1 MRTDVKI
8 GAAVGLA
15 VVVLVVLYVV
25 FSSSSQ
31 PASPQAQAPAV
42 DQTTEITDVIEPRIS
57 SPQPAPAIGSTT
69 RPADP
74 FRVPPGHD
82 ETVSVDVRLTPATPT
97 SAPRIAGTGA
107 VGPAIAPTPV
117 ATVGPALAVTPAPKA
132 PQTYTVAAGDMGFW
146 AIAAKVYG
154 DGKYMY
160 LIAEGNPGVNSSA
173 LKVGQVLRIP
183 PLPPSVAAVK
193 PAGPAGATN
202 APTAA
207 GRTYTVK
214 EGQGYWVIAQEVYGD
229 GKYWV
234 NLDAANRDKG
244 PLKPGMVLV
253 VPGLPLGA
261 GAGASAPASSVAPA
275 RTAPSAATP
284 TTPAPTAPLRPRFD

>member
-25 FSSSSQ
+25 FSSSSP
-31 PASPQAQAPAV
+31 PASPQAQSPAAV
-42 DQTTEITDVIEPRIS
+42 DQTTEITDVVEPRIS
-57 SPQPAPAIGSTT
+57 SPQPAPAIGSTS
-69 RPADP
+69 RPADL

-97 SAPRIAGTGA
+97 SAPRAAGTGT
-107 VGPAIAPTPV
+107 VGPAIAPTPI
-117 ATVGPALAVTPAPKA
+117 ATVGPAPAVPPAPKA

-173 LKVGQVLRIP
+173 LKVGQVLKIP
-183 PLPPSVAAVK
+183 PLPLSAAAVK

-214 EGQGYWVIAQEVYGD
+214 EGQGYWVIAQEVYGN

-234 NLDAANRDKG
+234 NLQNAN
-244 PLKPGMVLV
+244 PGKVLRPGTVLV
-253 VPGLPLGA
+253 VPDLPS
-261 GAGASAPASSVAPA
+261 GAGASAPPA
-275 RTAPSAATP
+275 TVRPRE
-284 TTPAPTAPLRPRFD
+284 TTPAPSGSSAPAPAAPLRPRFN